1 MKIKFI
7 IIFVVILGAC
17 QNVNKAPKPDNL
29 IPEDKMVD
37 ILVDLQRLDAVIQKN
52 DQQFEMRNVKA
63 KDLIL
68 EKYQVD
74 SLQIANS
81 SNYYAEDFS
90 VNESI
95 YEKVKTILEA
105 EKKLVDSLYAN
116 KKTEMEK
123 AKAKKTTVVDSL

>member
-1 MKIKFI
+1 MKIKFL

-116 KKTEMEK
+116 KKAEMEK
-123 AKAKKTTVVDSL
+123 AKAKKTTAVDSL

>member
-1 MKIKFI
+1 MKIRFL

-17 QNVNKAPKPDNL
+17 QNVHKAPKPDNL

-52 DQQFEMRNVKA
+52 DHQFEMRNVKA

-95 YEKVKTILEA
+95 YEKVQAILEA

-116 KKTEMEK
+116 KEAEMEK
-123 AKAKKTTVVDSL
+123 AKAKKTTSTDSL

>member
-1 MKIKFI
+1 MKIKFL

-17 QNVNKAPKPDNL
+17 QNVDKAPKPENL

-74 SLQIANS
+74 SLQIA
-81 SNYYAEDFS
+81 
-90 VNESI
+90 
-95 YEKVKTILEA
+95 
-105 EKKLVDSLYAN
+105 KLFN
-116 KKTEMEK
+116 C
-123 AKAKKTTVVDSL
+123 